1 MNLRGIQVESVDET
15 VAKGTG
21 ILPGDRILRV
31 NGNVVEDELDY
42 RFHAA
47 GGRAEVEVQVA
58 RGADSRLLALPRQR
72 VSSLGF
78 APMRSRRCRNRCLF
92 CFVDQLPD
100 GLRPSLYVKDEDYRF
115 SFLYGNY
122 VTLASLKDEDLD
134 RICRLK
140 LQPLYVSVHATE
152 HKVRNFLLGRK
163 ASREIVETLRI
174 LADAGI
180 TVHTQVVLCPG
191 INDGAVLDRTLQD
204 LAGLYPAVRS
214 IAIVPVGLTRYRTE
228 KGLWPLRGV
237 RRKEAEEIIFK
248 IDKLQV
254 LFKQKYNDRLVFLA
268 DEFYVQAGHPFPAAR
283 EYQDFPQ
290 WENGVGMVPIFY
302 GQWAKRRRKKTTWV
316 PKRPPHCLIVTGE
329 SAYSYLRPYVQ
340 WLQAALGGSLSL
352 VAVQNRF
359 LGRGVNVAG
368 LTAGRD
374 IITQIRPRLRRGST
388 LLVPDVMLNLDEKR
402 FIDDLS
408 LGEIAEA
415 LSVRVEEFPPDPAGF
430 EKILRK
436 HTRRL

>member
-1 MNLRGIQVESVDET
+1 MNRRGIRVESVDEA

-21 ILPGDRILRV
+21 IRPGDRILRV

-42 RFHAA
+42 RFHASE
-47 GGRAEVEVQVA
+47 GRPEVEVQVA
-58 RGADSRLLALPRQR
+58 RGADSWLLGLTGRD

-78 APMRSRRCRNRCLF
+78 APMRSRRCRNRCIF

-122 VTLASLKDEDLD
+122 VTLASLKGEDLD

-152 HKVRNFLLGRK
+152 HKVRNFLLGRR

-180 TVHTQVVLCPG
+180 ALHTQVVLCPG

-204 LAGLYPAVRS
+204 LARLYPAVRS
-214 IAIVPVGLTRYRTE
+214 IAIVPVGLTRYRRE

-237 RRKEAEEIIFK
+237 RRKESEEIIFK
-248 IDKLQV
+248 IGKLQA

-268 DEFYVQAGHPFPAAR
+268 DEFYVKAGHPFPPAR

-290 WENGVGMVPIFY
+290 WENGVGMVPMFY
-302 GQWAKRRRKKTTWV
+302 GQWEKRRRKRTTWA
-316 PKRPPHCLIVTGE
+316 PKRSPHCLIVTGE
-329 SAYSYLRPYVQ
+329 SAYSYLQPYVQ
-340 WLQAALGGSLSL
+340 WLEAALGGCLTL
-352 VAVQNRF
+352 VAVKNRF
-359 LGRGVNVAG
+359 LGRSVNVAG
-368 LTAGRD
+368 LIAGRD

-388 LLVPDVMLNLDEKR
+388 LLVPDVMLNLEEKR
-402 FIDDLS
+402 FIDELS
-408 LGEIAEA
+408 LAEIAEA
-415 LSVRVEEFPPDPAGF
+415 LSVRVEEFPPGPAGF
-430 EKILRK
+430 EEVLRK
-436 HTRRL
+436 HTRIL